1 MQKVLRMSFVKC
13 TCLLF
18 IFLVVLVFL
27 ASAAHARLMNR
38 LVIFGDS
45 LSDTGNLFANASF
58 PPSPPY
64 DTGRFSNGPLWVET
78 LAVGLGFTAATPSLF
93 GGTNYAW
100 GGAETGYGMS
110 SRNTPNIGVQI
121 SAFLAD
127 NIPSK
132 EDLYVIWAGS
142 NDFANAALLPDP
154 ADLVQNIRDH
164 ITIIASAAPPGA
176 KLKFLVANLPP
187 LGQTARAQWLGQYYP
202 MIPLALDGLSTQFN
216 ALLATALAELEAD
229 LGIKVFYL
237 DIYSLSEEILNDPSA
252 FGFTNITGT
261 ARIGYNDVGGPP
273 DVFSPDVGV
282 VPNPDEYVFFD
293 DVHPT
298 RAWHRIVGYRALSV
312 VSQPIAIDIKPR
324 SDINSINP
332 RSNGKIPVAILS
344 TADFYAP
351 DEVDR
356 GSLMFGPGVGEK
368 SLAFCSPSPED
379 VNGDGYDDLICHFYT
394 QITGFGCEDTE
405 GILKGR
411 RLDGTPILGR
421 DSVIIVPC
429 H

>member
-1 MQKVLRMSFVKC
+1 M
-13 TCLLF
+13 
-18 IFLVVLVFL
+18 
-27 ASAAHARLMNR
+27 
-38 LVIFGDS
+38 
-45 LSDTGNLFANASF
+45 
-58 PPSPPY
+58 
-64 DTGRFSNGPLWVET
+64 ET
-78 LAVGLGFTAATPSLF
+78 LAVGLGFTAATPSVF

-110 SRNTPNIGVQI
+110 FQKTPNIGEQI
-121 SAFLAD
+121 SAFLAG
-127 NIPSK
+127 NTPSD
-132 EDLYVIWAGS
+132 EHLYVIWAGS
-142 NDFANAALLPDP
+142 NDFVNASSPPDP
-154 ADLVQNIRDH
+154 ANLVQNIRNH
-164 ITIIASAAPPGA
+164 ITTIASAAPPGA

-202 MIPLALDGLSTQFN
+202 MIPLVFDGLSTQFN

-237 DIYSLSEEILNDPSA
+237 DIYSLSEEILNDPGE
-252 FGFTNITGT
+252 FGFTHVTGT
-261 ARIGYNDVGGPP
+261 ARLGCNSKGGPP

-298 RAWHRIVGYRALSV
+298 RAWHRIVGIEALSYF
-312 VSQPIAIDIKPR
+312 AIDIKPR
-324 SDINSINP
+324 SEINSINP
-332 RSNGKIPVAILS
+332 RSKGTIPVAILS

-356 GSLMFGPGVGEK
+356 GSLMFGPTGGEE

-379 VNGDGYDDLICHFYT
+379 VNGDGYDDLVCHFYT
-394 QITGFGCEDTE
+394 QMTGFGCEDTE

-411 RLDGTPILGR
+411 RLDGIPILGR
-421 DSVIIVPC
+421 DSVRIVPC
-429 H
+429 RMP